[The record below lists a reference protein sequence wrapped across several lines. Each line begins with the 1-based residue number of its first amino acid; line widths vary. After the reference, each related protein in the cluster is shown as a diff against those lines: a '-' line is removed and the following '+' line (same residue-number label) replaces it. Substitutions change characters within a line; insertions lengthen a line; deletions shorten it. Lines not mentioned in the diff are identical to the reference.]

1 MFLAGNEHAGKLTS
15 EETHTMTTTGWQ
27 AYLDYAKFCGG
38 YFIMAMLLLLVLL
51 FTLSRLSSGV
61 WLQIWLDQ
69 GDGLEVSSSS
79 VCPSNLSSEWLLAP
93 WLSSCLHLDGAF
105 ALCAHLL

>member
-1 MFLAGNEHAGKLTS
+1 
-15 EETHTMTTTGWQ
+15 MTTTGWK

-79 VCPSNLSSEWLLAP
+79 VCPTNLSSEWLPAP
-93 WLSSCLHLDGAF
+93 WLSNCLHVDGAF
-105 ALCAHLL
+105 A

>member
-1 MFLAGNEHAGKLTS
+1 MDVLAGNEHAGKLTS
-15 EETHTMTTTGWQ
+15 EEKHTMTTTGWK

-38 YFIMAMLLLLVLL
+38 YFTMAMLLLLVLL

-79 VCPSNLSSEWLLAP
+79 VCPSNLSSRVATCTMAVK
-93 WLSSCLHLDGAF
+93 LSPFGWCF
-105 ALCAHLL
+105 CIV